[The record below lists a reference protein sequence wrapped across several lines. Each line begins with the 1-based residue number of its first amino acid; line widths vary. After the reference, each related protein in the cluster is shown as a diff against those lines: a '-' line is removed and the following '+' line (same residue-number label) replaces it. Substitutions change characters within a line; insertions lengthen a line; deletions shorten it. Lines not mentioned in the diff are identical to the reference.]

1 MKDDVQTARKLFGEM
16 ALEKGYCTKNDVD
29 KALQIQS
36 ALEKDGEG
44 RKMLGL
50 IMLEETMIDNAQ
62 FIEILMELD
71 KVVHNDQEA

>member
-1 MKDDVQTARKLFGEM
+1 MKDDVQTARRLFGEM
-16 ALEKGYCTKNDVD
+16 ALEKGYCSKKDVE

-71 KVVHNDQEA
+71 KVVHEQED

>member
-16 ALEKGYCTKNDVD
+16 AVQKGYCTEKDVE
-29 KALQIQS
+29 KALQIQT
-36 ALEKDGEG
+36 ALEKDGES

-71 KVVHNDQEA
+71 KVVHEQDA